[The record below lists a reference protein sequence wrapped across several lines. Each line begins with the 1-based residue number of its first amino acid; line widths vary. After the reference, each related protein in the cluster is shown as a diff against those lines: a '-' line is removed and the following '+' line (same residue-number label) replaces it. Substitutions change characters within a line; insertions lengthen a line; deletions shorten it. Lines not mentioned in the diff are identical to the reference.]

1 MREDIDFIDIQ
12 PTETE
17 TNQTPIEPSSEPRT
31 ELEANSTRTL
41 PDFPCTR
48 IEAGKALD
56 VSDVTIGKWIKK
68 IYEADITVTDEDDR
82 ITAEGFSLLDGYK
95 EAKNKTRYVAGL
107 IAMLPVPEPETSA
120 LATIESIRYESTI
133 DLSYDSDGYYQAQT
147 EQYEQL
153 DNLETLIQQ
162 GIEAT
167 LGELQERDRVQ
178 QHIYR
183 QHQAQGIRE
192 AAARGAETARLEYE
206 AECRAKE
213 ALLAKLRA
221 EGKAQSAESFRA

>member
-1 MREDIDFIDIQ
+1 MREDLDFINIQ

-17 TNQTPIEPSSEPRT
+17 TNQPPIEPSSEPRT

-41 PDFPCTR
+41 PNFPCTR
-48 IEAGKALD
+48 VEAGKALD

-68 IYEADITVTDEDDR
+68 IHEGDITVTDEDDR

-107 IAMLPVPEPETSA
+107 IPMLSVPEPETSA
-120 LATIESIRYESTI
+120 LVTIEPIRYESTI
-133 DLSYDSDGYYQAQT
+133 DLSYDPNDYYQAQT
-147 EQYEQL
+147 EEYGGL
-153 DNLETLIQQ
+153 TDLEALVQQ

-178 QHIYR
+178 QHIYH

-192 AAARGAETARLEYE
+192 AAARGAEAARLEYE

-221 EGKAQSAESFRA
+221 EGKAHSAESFRA